1 MGLEA
6 DTIVLVVDMEEAWAT
21 CQGIKFSLDI
31 FHICYY
37 GMVNFS
43 FSRIAYRMYG
53 GMGGMMGGMMER
65 MSSVSMAIG
74 LLGHGIQ
81 VKRKSEKKKQG
92 RISLLYTH
100 TIISLALSFIDD
112 WNEC

>member
-21 CQGIKFSLDI
+21 CQGINFSLDKI
-31 FHICYY
+31 HIYAMC

-43 FSRIAYRMYG
+43 CSRIAYRMYG

-81 VKRKSEKKKQG
+81 VKTK
-92 RISLLYTH
+92 I
-100 TIISLALSFIDD
+100 
-112 WNEC
+112 